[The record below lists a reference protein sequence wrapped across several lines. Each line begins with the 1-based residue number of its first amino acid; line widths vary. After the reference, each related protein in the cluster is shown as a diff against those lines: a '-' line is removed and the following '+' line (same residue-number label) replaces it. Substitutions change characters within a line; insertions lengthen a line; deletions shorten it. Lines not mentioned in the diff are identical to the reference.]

1 VRQHEVGAAARRRQ
15 VDVTR
20 DSSPRV
26 ASDTSSARPRSGADG
41 DPEEILAI
49 GRVQVGPM
57 GRPHGGPTDAG
68 RHLALTVAWSG
79 PCRPGALPY
88 PEIVP
93 NRVRARI
100 GTTLAIASLAI
111 LAPLAWAREPTVA
124 MAKGADGDER
134 PPIVELTLRPW
145 VVRASG
151 DVQARE
157 GGTASEASGPLGL
170 RDDAGVSGADVFP
183 ESELI
188 VHLTRRDAIVAEVLV
203 GSSSGSKQL
212 TIDLPFDDGLF
223 LAGERAETD
232 ASLATWALGYRRRVT
247 ETRLRERSLAVD
259 AGVGFRRI
267 GSGTRVR
274 TARIAD
280 REDVVA
286 AAVPYVELG
295 ARVTLS
301 RRLSLLATLQ
311 GGPWSIRAFSEEPAR
326 GRFLSATLV
335 GDLLLARNVS
345 VQSGLLLF
353 GTRIAFRGIERDG
366 EDRADNRTELG
377 LVGGMLGVSFRL

>member
-1 VRQHEVGAAARRRQ
+1 
-15 VDVTR
+15 
-20 DSSPRV
+20 
-26 ASDTSSARPRSGADG
+26 
-41 DPEEILAI
+41 
-49 GRVQVGPM
+49 M
-57 GRPHGGPTDAG
+57 
-68 RHLALTVAWSG
+68 
-79 PCRPGALPY
+79 PY
-88 PEIVP
+88 
-93 NRVRARI
+93 RLFTRI
-100 GTTLAIASLAI
+100 GAIVAIASVSAR
-111 LAPLAWAREPTVA
+111 APLASAREAPLATRKA
-124 MAKGADGDER
+124 AAADGPAPR
-134 PPIVELTLRPW
+134 VELTLRPW
-145 VVRASG
+145 VVRVSG

-170 RDDAGVSGADVFP
+170 RDEAGVSGADVFA

-188 VHLTRRDAIVAEVLV
+188 VRLTPRDAIVAEVLV

-223 LAGERAETD
+223 LAGERAETA

-259 AGVGFRRI
+259 AGIGFRRI

-326 GRFLSATLV
+326 ARFLSATLV
-335 GDLLLARNVS
+335 GELLLARNVS

-353 GTRIAFRGIERDG
+353 GTRIAYRGIERDG
-366 EDRADNRTELG
+366 EDRADNRTDLC
-377 LVGGMLGVSFRL
+377 LLGGMLGVSFRL